1 MEIINQ
7 LAAPLAQS
15 AQVARQ
21 QSSEKTQQIR
31 RAQVS
36 RKNVA
41 ALLDTFEHSVESA
54 EATTPIHDEHRRQP
68 TPQPRQ
74 SKRPCKTRP
83 ASDDADPP
91 PTIDVTA

>member
-15 AQVARQ
+15 AQVAQQ

-31 RAQVS
+31 RAQVA
-36 RKNVA
+36 RKNIA

-54 EATTPIHDEHRRQP
+54 EAITPIHDEQQHDAQQ
-68 TPQPRQ
+68 QPRPAKP
-74 SKRPCKTRP
+74 KRPD
-83 ASDDADPP
+83 AGDDSELPP
-91 PTIDVTA
+91 SIDVTA